1 MATKNIV
8 LTQTVYEMGAKQMHY
23 WWEHS
28 SMKMSRIIFNGG
40 DGGQFWNPSLHS
52 SKEKKSFYG
61 RCNKNN
67 THVFRYF
74 RGLVSDVEI

>member
-23 WWEHS
+23 LWEHS
-28 SMKMSRIIFNGG
+28 SMKMSRIIFNGR

-52 SKEKKSFYG
+52 SKEKNLSM
-61 RCNKNN
+61 
-67 THVFRYF
+67 
-74 RGLVSDVEI
+74 VEVIRIILMFLDISEG

>member
-40 DGGQFWNPSLHS
+40 DGGQILESISTL
-52 SKEKKSFYG
+52 KQRKKSFYG

>member
-8 LTQTVYEMGAKQMHY
+8 FTQTVYEMGAKQMHY

-40 DGGQFWNPSLHS
+40 DGGQFWNPFLHS
-52 SKEKKSFYG
+52 SKEKNLSM
-61 RCNKNN
+61 
-67 THVFRYF
+67 V
-74 RGLVSDVEI
+74 DVIRITLMFLDISEG